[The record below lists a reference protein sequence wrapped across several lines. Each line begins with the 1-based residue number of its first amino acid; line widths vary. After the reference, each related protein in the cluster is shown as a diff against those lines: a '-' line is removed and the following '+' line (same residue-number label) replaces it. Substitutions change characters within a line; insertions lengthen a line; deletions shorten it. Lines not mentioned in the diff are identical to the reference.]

1 LHCVSAG
8 PDDRT
13 AARWNDTNT
22 SELNKNNTE
31 RKDLDMRS
39 ILMASAAILIAS
51 SAPSMARDYA
61 WCARTITNP
70 DFGDCS
76 FTSYRQ
82 CMATVSGQAGECI
95 SNPRLAYGQMN
106 RWQRNAGGYRT
117 HDRQD
122 GPGPDVPQNR
132 W

>member
-1 LHCVSAG
+1 
-8 PDDRT
+8 
-13 AARWNDTNT
+13 
-22 SELNKNNTE
+22 
-31 RKDLDMRS
+31 MRS

-82 CMATVSGQAGECI
+82 CMATVSGQAGDCI
-95 SNPRLAYGQMN
+95 SNPRLAYGQQGRGRRSGYTNEGWQNRPWGDNSWNN
-106 RWQRNAGGYRT
+106 RW
-117 HDRQD
+117 
-122 GPGPDVPQNR
+122 
-132 W
+132 